1 MKIMF
6 NDLSKQWE
14 LIKNDVMRK
23 FDTLFEK
30 SNFIGGQP
38 IEEFEKIFVSK

>member
-14 LIKNDVMRK
+14 VIKNDVTPR
-23 FDTLFEK
+23 FNALFEK
-30 SNFIGGQP
+30 SDFIGGL
-38 IEEFEKIFVSK
+38 K